1 MKTSSKDEINRLLNS
16 KLYTLLVKC
25 INEQFKTSKALIE
38 INYFKSSLLTTVN
51 DNDYSMSQYNN
62 NTNSNYVETL
72 VKLIIYKRN
81 TILDS
86 LTFSLFKKISQL
98 TPRLF
103 GSIFSNNEEIN
114 LFCESIVNR
123 LKSDKPDAQAVNS
136 IAKFLCTL
144 VEFQPSFFHLLADI
158 NIKKTNEDKTVY
170 EEGSKSIFKCI
181 FYLLEN
187 LNENKLYE
195 QSAST
200 AGIQSLFY
208 TIWHNKKYEYIN
220 YLRQR

>member
-170 EEGSKSIFKCI
+170 EEGSISIF
-181 FYLLEN
+181 
-187 LNENKLYE
+187 
-195 QSAST
+195 
-200 AGIQSLFY
+200 IQ
-208 TIWHNKKYEYIN
+208 TT
-220 YLRQR
+220 